1 MHPRRERSVSVTL
14 LIRILG
20 CFLALG
26 VALVLPALRTHHF
39 GQLYKPIEVRQA
51 AVRHSF
57 LDFEDSGTEIQL
69 EAAAANPLPVL
80 LAIEDGSQ
88 LTLNRTEAALTA
100 ALRAPAFVMRHLKLG
115 GSRSSPPDPL
125 ID

>member
-1 MHPRRERSVSVTL
+1 MHSRHGRSLSATL

-39 GQLYKPIEVRQA
+39 GQLYRPVEVRQA
-51 AVRHSF
+51 AARHSV
-57 LDFEDSGTEIQL
+57 LDFEDSRGEVQIDQ
-69 EAAAANPLPVL
+69 AATSPLPDQL
-80 LAIEDGSQ
+80 PIE
-88 LTLNRTEAALTA
+88 NRGDTAPMRTIAVLTA
-100 ALRAPAFVMRHLKLG
+100 TAPTPAFMVRRLRLG

-125 ID
+125 LV

>member
-1 MHPRRERSVSVTL
+1 MHPRHGRSVSATL

-39 GQLYKPIEVRQA
+39 GQLYRPMEVRQA
-51 AVRHSF
+51 AARHSV
-57 LDFEDSGTEIQL
+57 LDFEDLRGEVQL
-69 EAAAANPLPVL
+69 DQAAASPLPDQL
-80 LAIEDGSQ
+80 PIEDRDH
-88 LTLNRTEAALTA
+88 TAATRAVAVLTA
-100 ALRAPAFVMRHLKLG
+100 TAPIPALMVRRLRLG

-125 ID
+125 LV